1 MKEKKYLLGFDVGT
15 GEAKGV
21 LCDTQG
27 NILDAETRAYDLKI
41 LKPGHAEHDPIGDW
55 WESFVS
61 IVNRLLQK
69 TNIDPSNIAGI
80 GCSSIA
86 CGLTAV
92 DDEGRPLRNAI
103 LYGIDTRSQAEID
116 ELNLKIGKER
126 IRAHTG
132 RDLSADSFGPKMLW
146 IKNNE
151 PRVYEEARFFTF
163 AQGFLNYKLTGKNC
177 IDIYSVGFAEPMV
190 NKKGHAWD
198 QSMCDYIVDIE
209 KLPVIMWPTD
219 VIGLV
224 TKKAAEETGLC
235 EGTPV
240 ICGTTDAGAEAVSIG
255 VMSPGDLM
263 IMFGSTTFINQV
275 HDTHIDKDTMLW
287 KANYLFP
294 DSYCLLSATATTGS
308 LVKWLKNNLAKEL
321 VQKEKETGYNAYDL
335 LLGDIEDIEPGSG
348 NLYVLP
354 YFAGE
359 RMPINDPKAKGV
371 IFGLTLAHERR
382 HIVRATIE
390 GIGYALK
397 DNLQTIRQL
406 GFEANKAVAVG
417 GGTKSSVWM
426 QMMAD
431 ICGCGLLVPEVTIG
445 ASYGDAMLAGIG
457 VGVIESQKELKK
469 WVKEKEYIKPDLNKT
484 RLYEKHFIRF
494 KTIYEENKEIMQQT

>member
-1 MKEKKYLLGFDVGT
+1 MGFDAGT

-21 LCDTQG
+21 LCDIQG
-27 NILDAETRAYDLKI
+27 NILGVETRAYDLTMPR
-41 LKPGHAEHDPIGDW
+41 PGFAEHDPIGDW

-61 IVNRLLQK
+61 IVNRLLHK
-69 TNIDPSNIAGI
+69 TNIDPSKIAGI

-92 DDEGRPLRNAI
+92 DNEGMPLRNAI

-116 ELNLKIGKER
+116 ELNQKIGRDR
-126 IRAHTG
+126 IRAHIG
-132 RDLSADSFGPKMLW
+132 RDLSADSFGPKILW

-151 PRVYEEARFFTF
+151 PKVYEAAGFYTF
-163 AQGFLNYKLTGKNC
+163 VQGFLNYKLTGKNC
-177 IDIYSVGFAEPMV
+177 IDIYSAGFAEPMV

-198 QSMCDYIVDIE
+198 KSMCDYIVDIQ
-209 KLPVIMWPTD
+209 KLPDIMWPTD
-219 VIGLV
+219 VIGSV
-224 TKKAAEETGLC
+224 TKRAAEETGLC

-240 ICGTTDAGAEAVSIG
+240 ICGTTDAGAEAVSVG
-255 VMSPGDLM
+255 VMNPGDLM

-275 HDTHIDKDTMLW
+275 HDTFIEKETMLW
-287 KANYLFP
+287 KTNYLFP

-308 LVKWLKNNLAKEL
+308 LLKWLKNNMAKEL
-321 VQKEKETGYNAYDL
+321 MQIEKETGCNAYDM
-335 LLGDIEDIEPGSG
+335 LLGDIETIEPGSG

-359 RMPINDPKAKGV
+359 RMPINDPQAKGV
-371 IFGLTLAHERR
+371 IFGLTLAHERK

-397 DNLQTIRQL
+397 DNLETIRQL
-406 GFEANKAVAVG
+406 GFEATKAVAVG

-426 QMMAD
+426 KIMAD
-431 ICGCGLLVPEVTIG
+431 ICGCEMLVPEVTIG
-445 ASYGDAMLAGIG
+445 ASFGDAMLAGIG
-457 VGVIESQKELKK
+457 VGVIESQNELKN
-469 WVKEKEYIKPDLNKT
+469 WVKDKDYIKPNLHKT
-484 RLYEKHFIRF
+484 RVYEKHFKMF
-494 KTIYEENKEIMQQT
+494 KQIYEENKVIMHQM